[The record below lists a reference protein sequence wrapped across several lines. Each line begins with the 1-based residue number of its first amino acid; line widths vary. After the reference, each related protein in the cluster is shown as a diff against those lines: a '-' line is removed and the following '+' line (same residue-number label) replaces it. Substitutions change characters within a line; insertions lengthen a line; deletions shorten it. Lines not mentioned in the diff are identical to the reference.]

1 MDKQY
6 IRVSHDLLVPNIF
19 GLRFKPVPFLF
30 CHIAAHCECQRWPVM
45 KSIAKL
51 SAHNFS
57 LISELVKN
65 ALASVR

>member
-1 MDKQY
+1 M
-6 IRVSHDLLVPNIF
+6 RVTTRMNGDARMSSANRIISAI
-19 GLRFKPVPFLF
+19 K
-30 CHIAAHCECQRWPVM
+30 M